1 MDESLLI
8 ATPYIKHDAAQW
20 LLAELSARQRE
31 QSMQA
36 TIMTDISPESSLSAS
51 LDIRALILFADYFQH
66 VSIFDVRR
74 LHAKVYVADEKQAI
88 ITSGNLTSSA
98 FATNYEYGVIVTEPT
113 MVKQV
118 SKDLQDYA
126 KAGRQV
132 SRTELARLDEASRDL
147 VAQYKQGAGRL
158 GAGMR
163 RELTNEWDKIA
174 TAFGAPLGLHETG
187 SARFKGPIIEVLAS
201 RGPLTTK
208 ELCQVVQAS
217 WPYLCDNTLM
227 RIAKDGT
234 RKRQWRHDIHT
245 AQETL
250 QRQGVLRRD
259 AQGLWRLQAGG

>member
-20 LLAELSARQRE
+20 LLAELHGRQRE
-31 QSMQA
+31 ESIQA
-36 TIMTDISPESSLSAS
+36 TIMTDVSPESALNAS
-51 LDIRALILFADYFQH
+51 LDIGALLLLADH
-66 VSIFDVRR
+66 LTRVSIFDIHR
-74 LHAKVYVADEKQAI
+74 LHAKVYIADEKQAI

-98 FATNYEYGVIVTEPT
+98 FSTNYEYGVIVTEPT
-113 MVKQV
+113 MVKRV
-118 SKDLQDYA
+118 SDDLQDYA

-132 SRTELARLDEASRDL
+132 SRAELARLDEATRDF
-147 VAQYKQGAGRL
+147 VTQYRQGAGRL

-163 RELTNEWDKIA
+163 RDLTNEWDRIA

-187 SARFKGPIIEVLAS
+187 SARFKGPIIEVLTS

-208 ELCQVVQAS
+208 ELCEVVQAS

-227 RIAKDGT
+227 RMAKDGT